1 MTIHLYLLPA
11 PLLPSP
17 KNFNGST
24 TFVVEKIVRIWSEWY
39 YGHPTDT
46 TTASDRTIAIIGIKP
61 WLPKFTDLLLPI
73 TMGAS
78 LTLLVTLHMLLATD
92 RLTCTLVKLTT
103 VAVKMA
109 TVGLL
114 GPDALIYSITYNA
127 RLHNLVHSASVV
139 RFPMPLGTLRSCKKN
154 LRVCRAAFFA
164 WRVPILSWPRIM
176 CSQVRMLKFLEPSR
190 EMP

>member
-1 MTIHLYLLPA
+1 MIQQ
-11 PLLPSP
+11 PLQWRR
-17 KNFNGST
+17 FCAC
-24 TFVVEKIVRIWSEWY
+24 

-46 TTASDRTIAIIGIKP
+46 TTTSDRTAAISGTKP

-73 TMGAS
+73 IMVAS
-78 LTLLVTLHMLLATD
+78 LTLLVTPQMLLATD

-127 RLHNLVHSASVV
+127 RIHNLIHSVCEV
-139 RFPMPLGTLRSCKKN
+139 RFPKPLGKLKLYKKN
-154 LRVCRAAFFA
+154 LPSLREWNIAEDEYNRHRVESVTLSSTIAFYQCN
-164 WRVPILSWPRIM
+164 ILDIYDKN
-176 CSQVRMLKFLEPSR
+176 VIYNN
-190 EMP
+190 

>member
-1 MTIHLYLLPA
+1 MTIHLYLLPP

-24 TFVVEKIVRIWSEWY
+24 TFVMEKILRIWYEWC

-78 LTLLVTLHMLLATD
+78 LTLLVTPQMLLATD
-92 RLTCTLVKLTT
+92 RLTCPVVKLTT

-114 GPDALIYSITYNA
+114 SPDALIYSITYNA
-127 RLHNLVHSASVV
+127 RLHNLIHSVCVV
-139 RFPMPLGTLRSCKKN
+139 RFPMPLGTLKTFKN
-154 LRVCRAAFFA
+154 LVFFA
-164 WRVPILSWPRIM
+164 WMKHCRRWISTVAFVFIVLYSEWRL
-176 CSQVRMLKFLEPSR
+176 RLH
-190 EMP
+190 